1 MKERLTALLLIILAV
16 LTAWAVTK
24 KHPALQKTYG
34 TIVSQDAVSSSA
46 SPPLSDE
53 VVRLHILADSDRPE
67 DQHIKLAVRD
77 ELLPYLAAATQ
88 TATNKEEA
96 LALLKEQEDI
106 LTGIANHFLAE
117 LGAGYSARV
126 SVERLY
132 FPIRIYGSQTY
143 LSKDAAIFPP
153 GYYDSV
159 QIVLGKGD
167 GHNWWCLAY
176 PSLCFI
182 DATYEY
188 VPKNSS
194 LYKEK
199 FATVKES
206 SLHRLFYGKAPD
218 SFGSADLSV
227 DVFLDFKLWNL
238 FSSKIRQFMIN

>member
-1 MKERLTALLLIILAV
+1 MKERLTALLLLILAV

-24 KHPALQKTYG
+24 KHPSIQKAYG

-46 SPPLSDE
+46 SLPLSDE

-77 ELLPYLAAATQ
+77 ALLPYLAAVTQ
-88 TATNKEEA
+88 TATSKTEA
-96 LALLKEQEDI
+96 LDELKNQKVF
-106 LTGIANHFLAE
+106 LTEIANRTLSE
-117 LGAGYSARV
+117 LGANYQACISIDQI
-126 SVERLY
+126 Y

-143 LSKDAAIFPP
+143 LSEDATVFPP
-153 GYYDSV
+153 GFYDSI
-159 QIVLGKGD
+159 QIVLGAGN

-199 FATVKES
+199 FSTVKES
-206 SLHRLFYGKAPD
+206 SLHRLFYGKATED
-218 SFGSADLSV
+218 SCNTDASV
-227 DVFLDFKLWNL
+227 DIFLDFKLWNL
-238 FSSKIRQFMIN
+238 FSSKIRQFMLH